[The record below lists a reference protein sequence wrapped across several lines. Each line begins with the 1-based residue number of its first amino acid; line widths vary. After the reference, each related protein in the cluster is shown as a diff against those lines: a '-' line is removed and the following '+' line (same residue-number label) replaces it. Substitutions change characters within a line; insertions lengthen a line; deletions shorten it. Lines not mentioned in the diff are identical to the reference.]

1 VPQAEINL
9 PFITADASGPKH
21 LNMKLTRAKLESL
34 TEDLIERTVGPCKA
48 CLKDAGLTP
57 ADLDEVILVGGA
69 TRMPRVQEKVKE
81 LFNKEPHRG
90 VNPDEVVALGA
101 AIQGGVLGGDVH
113 DVLLLD
119 VTPLSLGIETLGG
132 VMTKLINRNTTIPT
146 RKSEI
151 FSTAADNQTTVEI
164 HVLQGEREM
173 ALDNKSIGR
182 FQLTG
187 LPPAPRGIPQI
198 EVTFDIDAN
207 GILNVSAKDK
217 ATGKEQKI
225 IIQPSSGLTESD
237 IQRMVGEAESHAAED
252 RTKRE
257 LIDLRNQADQLA
269 YQTERQLGEYKGK
282 ISSEDEAEVRR
293 ALEQLKE
300 AAKSD
305 SKERIRSA
313 IDAHN
318 RVWQGVA
325 QKMYQ
330 AAGSQGQEP
339 PRQGGDGGGAR
350 PREGAEQQGGEGP
363 VDAEYEVLDEDE
375 KKKKRT

>member
-1 VPQAEINL
+1 
-9 PFITADASGPKH
+9 
-21 LNMKLTRAKLESL
+21 M
-34 TEDLIERTVGPCKA
+34 
-48 CLKDAGLTP
+48 P

-69 TRMPRVQEKVKE
+69 TRMPAVQAKVKE

-101 AIQGGVLGGDVH
+101 AIQGGVLAGDVH

-151 FSTAADNQTTVEI
+151 FSTAADSQTTVEI

-173 ALDNKSIGR
+173 AGNSKSIGR
-182 FQLTG
+182 FQLAG

-225 IIQPSSGLTESD
+225 IIQPSSGLSED
-237 IQRMVGEAESHAAED
+237 EIKKMVSEAESHVAED
-252 RTKRE
+252 RAKRE
-257 LIDLRNQADQLA
+257 VIDLRNQADQLA
-269 YQTERQLGEYKGK
+269 YQTEKQLAEYKDK
-282 ISSEDEAEVRR
+282 ISSDDETELRR
-293 ALEQLKE
+293 ALEDLKE
-300 AAKSD
+300 AAKQD
-305 SKERIRSA
+305 DKNRIRSA
-313 IDAHN
+313 MDRHN
-318 RVWQGVA
+318 EVWQRVA

-330 AAGSQGQEP
+330 AADAQPGQGAGGASQPGEQAP
-339 PRQGGDGGGAR
+339 PRREESADGK
-350 PREGAEQQGGEGP
+350 P
-363 VDAEYEVLDEDE
+363 VDAEYEVLDDDD
-375 KKKKRT
+375 KKK